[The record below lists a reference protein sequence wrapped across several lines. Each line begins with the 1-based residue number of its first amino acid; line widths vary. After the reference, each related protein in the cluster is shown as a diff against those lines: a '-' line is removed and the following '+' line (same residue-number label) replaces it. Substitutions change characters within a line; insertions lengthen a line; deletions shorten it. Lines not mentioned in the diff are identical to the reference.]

1 VEVPCEGGRGRR
13 RGFEG
18 GRGGARVR
26 PGGREVGARVPDPR
40 GGARADR
47 SRARTH
53 AFLASTSSAQA
64 SHTPGETC
72 VYPASGSSKANGP
85 LPGSAPAVAR
95 ARMAS
100 SLSEPAGV
108 EASSAVE
115 ARTVPRVTTR
125 EARPR
130 RDAPAGGECESGFAA
145 RENMV
150 EVAIATPRVE
160 VRRCPRNRREGAS
173 EQGRITEVPNGRPA
187 SATSAA
193 TTEDL

>member
-1 VEVPCEGGRGRR
+1 
-13 RGFEG
+13 
-18 GRGGARVR
+18 
-26 PGGREVGARVPDPR
+26 
-40 GGARADR
+40 
-47 SRARTH
+47 
-53 AFLASTSSAQA
+53 
-64 SHTPGETC
+64 
-72 VYPASGSSKANGP
+72 
-85 LPGSAPAVAR
+85 
-95 ARMAS
+95 MAS

-173 EQGRITEVPNGRPA
+173 EQGKDNG
-187 SATSAA
+187 SAERTPRVS
-193 TTEDL
+193 DQCSDH

>member
-1 VEVPCEGGRGRR
+1 
-13 RGFEG
+13 
-18 GRGGARVR
+18 
-26 PGGREVGARVPDPR
+26 
-40 GGARADR
+40 
-47 SRARTH
+47 
-53 AFLASTSSAQA
+53 
-64 SHTPGETC
+64 

-115 ARTVPRVTTR
+115 ARTVPRVTMR

-130 RDAPAGGECESGFAA
+130 RDAPAGGERDSRFAA

-160 VRRCPRNRREGAS
+160 VRRCPRNRREGAC
-173 EQGRITEVPNGRPA
+173 EQGRITEVRRTQWTSPA
-187 SATSAA
+187 SAHSS
-193 TTEDL
+193 DH

>member
-1 VEVPCEGGRGRR
+1 
-13 RGFEG
+13 
-18 GRGGARVR
+18 
-26 PGGREVGARVPDPR
+26 
-40 GGARADR
+40 
-47 SRARTH
+47 
-53 AFLASTSSAQA
+53 
-64 SHTPGETC
+64 
-72 VYPASGSSKANGP
+72 
-85 LPGSAPAVAR
+85 
-95 ARMAS
+95 MAS

-193 TTEDL
+193 LKICERRDDPTLMRIITGAINSRRTGKKNHAFEKQNASPS